1 MRVRQGVEIATLTAT
16 TFAVCW
22 VCAHVSVGS
31 SLVAAI
37 WPADAL
43 VAAYV
48 LRRKLSV
55 WGGLAVTLLAAAAMV
70 PANLSVGR
78 DLFLAVGFPLANVI
92 GITAAVGVMRG
103 ASAPMSKTSDYVR
116 FLGGAAFG
124 APLLSALVA
133 TGLAVAHDPQTNA
146 LQLLLRWAP
155 ADGMGYAILLPFA
168 LTIGPAWTR
177 IFASRRRMIASLVC
191 QLAVAAICFH
201 VFFIAPMPFVVLALP
216 FVMMSVFLSREAG
229 AAMSMAT
236 VAGFGLVAAALGADG
251 LTAAAGAVGRD
262 PMLVAQLMVACM
274 VLTVQPVTAVLGRLD
289 AAIAELDS
297 RRDTAEAQSRNKT
310 KLLAHVSHE
319 IRTPL
324 SGVVTLAEMMR
335 QGALGQLTPRQLDMI
350 TRIAESGAEIE
361 ALSRDL
367 LDAASI
373 QAGKT
378 SLSKEIVEVSQA
390 LETAVA
396 AASFRLRD
404 YDATVEMGEGVGAG
418 LSVVADPMRLRQML
432 MNLIINAAKY
442 GGRPPIV
449 RIDAVAGAA
458 GTVRFTI
465 DDNGPGI
472 APDRREDIFNAFE
485 RSGAETSEID
495 GAGVGLALVRELA
508 GLQGGA
514 VGVEDGV
521 LGGACFWVALP
532 RAERTAQAA

>member
-1 MRVRQGVEIATLTAT
+1 MSIRRSVEIGTLIVV
-16 TFAVCW
+16 TFAVAW
-22 VCAHVSVGS
+22 ASVHVSVGS
-31 SLVAAI
+31 SIIAAI

-43 VAAYV
+43 IAAYI
-48 LRRKLSV
+48 LRRKLSLA
-55 WGGLAVTLLAAAAMV
+55 GGLAVALAAGAAMV
-70 PANLSVGR
+70 PANLSEGR
-78 DLFLAVGFPLANVI
+78 DLFLSIGFPLANVI
-92 GITAAVGVMRG
+92 GVTAVVAVMRG
-103 ASAPMSKTSDYVR
+103 VNAPLSKPSDYVR
-116 FLGGAAFG
+116 FLAGAAFG

-133 TGLAVAHDPQTNA
+133 TGLAFVHDPDVNA
-146 LQLLLRWAP
+146 FQLLLRWTA

-191 QLAVAAICFH
+191 QFAVAAICYN

-229 AAMSMAT
+229 AAVSMAT
-236 VAGFGLVAAALGADG
+236 IAGFGLVAAALGADG
-251 LTAAAGAVGRD
+251 LAAAANAVGRD
-262 PMLVAQLMVACM
+262 PMLVAQLMVACL

-297 RRDTAEAQSRNKT
+297 RRGLAEAQSRNKT

-350 TRIAESGAEIE
+350 TRIAESGSEIE

-378 SLSKEIVEVSQA
+378 TLSKETVEVSQA

-404 YDATVEMGEGVGAG
+404 YNADVEMGEGVGAG
-418 LSVVADPMRLRQML
+418 LSVTADPMRLRQML

-442 GGRPPIV
+442 GGRPPVV
-449 RIDAVAGAA
+449 RIDAVADGS

-472 APDRREDIFNAFE
+472 APDRRDEIFNAFE
-485 RSGAETSEID
+485 RSGAESSDID

-508 GLQGGA
+508 ELQGGE
-514 VGVEDGV
+514 VGVEDGA

-532 RAERTAQAA
+532 RAQRSAQAA